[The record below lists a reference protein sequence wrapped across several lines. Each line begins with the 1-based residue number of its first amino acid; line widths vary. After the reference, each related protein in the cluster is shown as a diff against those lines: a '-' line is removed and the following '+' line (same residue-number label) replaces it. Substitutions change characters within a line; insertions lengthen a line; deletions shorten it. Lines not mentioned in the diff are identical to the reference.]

1 MIRTLT
7 PTLALALLLA
17 GCGGDHGH
25 DHGAGG
31 HDHEPEVPVRDAG
44 DQPAASD
51 HATAPESAAASSP
64 VELQLGSRV
73 ARLEPSASTLR
84 LTVLGAD
91 GAAMVPAGD
100 AKVVLTPTG
109 QPEQRVTL
117 KPEGD
122 AWVGAAK
129 AAGAP
134 GYVAVVSLELDG
146 TLQSGRVTWGDV
158 PEVAPAATP
167 EPDDH
172 GHDHGADDQ
181 GHAH

>member
-1 MIRTLT
+1 MIRNLT

-17 GCGGDHGH
+17 GCSGDHGH

-31 HDHEPEVPVRDAG
+31 HDHEPDAPAQAG

-51 HATAPESAAASSP
+51 PATAAESAAASSP
-64 VELQLGSRV
+64 VELQLGSRL
-73 ARLEPSASTLR
+73 ARLEPSASALR

-100 AKVVLTPTG
+100 AKVVLAPTG

-117 KPEGD
+117 RAEGD
-122 AWVGAAK
+122 AWAGAAK

-158 PEVAPAATP
+158 PEPAPAATP

-172 GHDHGADDQ
+172 GHDHGADDR